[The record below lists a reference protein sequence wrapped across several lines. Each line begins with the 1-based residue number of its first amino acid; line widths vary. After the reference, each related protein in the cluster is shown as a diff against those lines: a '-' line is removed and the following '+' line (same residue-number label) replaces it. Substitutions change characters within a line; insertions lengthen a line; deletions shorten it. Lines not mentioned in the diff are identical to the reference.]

1 MFDLNPVVPVPAAHV
16 AAELASAERSIAR
29 WEAMLVSVRMS
40 DRSRDLLRASLR
52 DVRAFRAVLLALP
65 TQEG

>member
-1 MFDLNPVVPVPAAHV
+1 MFCLNPVVPVPAAHV
-16 AAELASAERSIAR
+16 AAVLASAERKIAR
-29 WEAMLVSVRMS
+29 WSLLLTEGRISERVEAMV
-40 DRSRDLLRASLR
+40 RASLR